1 MNYQIAICDDNTTDL
16 NYISSLVAD
25 WAKNSGNTVNI
36 RTFTSAEVFLFHYTE
51 DKCFD
56 ILLLDIEMGG
66 MDGVTLARE
75 IRKDDEAVQIVFI
88 TGYTDYILEGYD
100 VSALHYL
107 VKPIHKRKLYEVLE
121 RAVQKVKK
129 NERVLILELS
139 GTMVRI
145 PLYEIRYLEV
155 CQNYVTIHAK
165 QDCTVKKTLSE
176 FETELDDRFF
186 RLGRSFIV
194 NLICIGRITK
204 SDVYLIDGTII
215 PLPRGQY
222 DPLNK
227 AIISHT

>member
-1 MNYQIAICDDNTTDL
+1 MNYKIAICDDNTTDL

-25 WAKNSGNTVNI
+25 WAKNSGSTVNI

-56 ILLLDIEMGG
+56 ILLLDIEMSG

-75 IRKDDEAVQIVFI
+75 IRKDNEAVQIVFI
-88 TGYTDYILEGYD
+88 TGYSDYILEGYD

-107 VKPIHKRKLYEVLE
+107 VKPVHKRKLSEVLE

-155 CQNYVTIHAK
+155 YQNYVTIHAR
-165 QDCTVKKTLSE
+165 QDCTVKKTLGE

-186 RLGRSFIV
+186 RIGRSFIV
-194 NLICIGRITK
+194 NLFCIGRITK

-222 DPLNK
+222 GPLNR
-227 AIISHT
+227 AIISHA